1 MGSLPSSRPRH
12 CASMATQ
19 AAIGGTVVIGVTIPR
34 VASRRVAAPTIVVRT
49 HCDCG
54 PDHSDSNQGSCRR
67 ILIPHHLRTLIEL
80 HAPPTELFSQVL
92 LKDWILT
99 LQVRATERRLI
110 DRLRIRV
117 KRLARSGACAQG
129 ARNEQGAKHPE
140 KNNCQESPR

>member
-67 ILIPHHLRTLIEL
+67 ILIPHHFRTLIDL
-80 HAPPTELFSQVL
+80 HASSAEFPRQVL
-92 LKDWILT
+92 LERWILA
-99 LQVRATERRLI
+99 LQVGSA
-110 DRLRIRV
+110 
-117 KRLARSGACAQG
+117 
-129 ARNEQGAKHPE
+129 
-140 KNNCQESPR
+140 